1 MKYYPTHV
9 DRYIT
14 SKQLNIILEELK
26 YGNYTAIPYNFV
38 EDDLCNT
45 VHVTFR
51 CQGYSDKH
59 APQTYVRFTNDDRR
73 KFIKLA
79 VAKREAILK
88 GITQTISFET
98 SLPTDLRAL

>member
-1 MKYYPTHV
+1 MKYIPFYV

-26 YGNYTAIPYNFV
+26 YGNYTAIPHNFV

-45 VHVTFR
+45 VEVSFR
-51 CQGYSDKH
+51 CQGYIDKH
-59 APQTYVRFTNDDRR
+59 AAQTYVRFTNDDRR

-79 VAKREAILK
+79 VTKREAILK
-88 GITQTISFET
+88 GIPQSISFET